1 MNAGFPLQQISTKL
15 PHLSPSKYAKNNGLQ
30 RKHSNLVLA
39 FSQPA
44 FLVEPHDKMRI
55 LHVGCGTGDFTRDC
69 LLPCCRP
76 CEKVVGVDIN
86 PEMIEYA
93 RENSAHEK
101 IDYQVLDI
109 DSDVTEFLSC
119 NGQFDR
125 VYSFYCLQ
133 WLQDPGAA
141 LKNIASL
148 LSPGGQCL
156 LMFPATH
163 KPATIWS
170 RLAIMER
177 WEKYSEILRKH
188 IPKSHY
194 MKDKEVQL
202 AYMSALLRE
211 AQLSPSIFVLSRLVT
226 FDGWSEHD
234 IIEMHMGIVPINALV
249 TNQERHQLLEDITTL
264 VRKVHAPDCDKSLF
278 WTYIIMATKPKS

>member
-1 MNAGFPLQQISTKL
+1 MSETEVYCI
-15 PHLSPSKYAKNNGLQ
+15 
-30 RKHSNLVLA
+30 LVTA
-39 FSQPA
+39 
-44 FLVEPHDKMRI
+44 
-55 LHVGCGTGDFTRDC
+55 
-69 LLPCCRP
+69 
-76 CEKVVGVDIN
+76 
-86 PEMIEYA
+86 
-93 RENSAHEK
+93 
-101 IDYQVLDI
+101 
-109 DSDVTEFLSC
+109 
-119 NGQFDR
+119 
-125 VYSFYCLQ
+125 
-133 WLQDPGAA
+133 LQDPGAA